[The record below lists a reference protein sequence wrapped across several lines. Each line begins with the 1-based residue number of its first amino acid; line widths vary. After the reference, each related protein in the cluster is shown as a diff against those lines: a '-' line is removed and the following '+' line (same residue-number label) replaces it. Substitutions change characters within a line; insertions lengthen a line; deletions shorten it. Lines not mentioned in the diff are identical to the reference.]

1 MFIKTLQVM
10 LRKDLTHKS
19 VKLKDL
25 YQLQKI
31 KIVTWLRNN
40 KLDGK
45 IVIEFVGPRW
55 KLYFYFIDVYTEV
68 KKATKNKKQNSKTIK
83 NVYKI
88 ILRSKQRFKSDTHNV
103 FAEKVHKIVSRF
115 NDDKVLQHFNK
126 VKSYLYGKIV
136 GKVWKEELLKH
147 VKANKSNIKDD

>member
-1 MFIKTLQVM
+1 M
-10 LRKDLTHKS
+10 
-19 VKLKDL
+19 
-25 YQLQKI
+25 
-31 KIVTWLRNN
+31 
-40 KLDGK
+40 
-45 IVIEFVGPRW
+45 
-55 KLYFYFIDVYTEV
+55 YFYFIDVYTEV